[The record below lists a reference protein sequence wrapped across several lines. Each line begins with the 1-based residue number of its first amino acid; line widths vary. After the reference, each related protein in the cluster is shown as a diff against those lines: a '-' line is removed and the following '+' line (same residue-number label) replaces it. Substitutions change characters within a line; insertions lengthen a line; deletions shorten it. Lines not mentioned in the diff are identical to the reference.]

1 MDRLTTETR
10 DLHRR
15 IEGELDLLDGRTSW
29 LDYRLYLFR
38 MYGFHAPAEAA
49 LAASLGL
56 ARVVPDAA
64 ERIVKLPLLA
74 HDLIALGVERRD
86 LAALPR
92 IGEPALAE
100 LPDALGWLYVLER
113 LTVDN
118 VRLARQVAT
127 RLPIEIDLAGAYFS
141 GHGHEVGARWRD
153 LGAALDGWE
162 ARGGDADGVVI
173 AAIEAT
179 TRLSRW
185 MRPSTGARHAS
196 MHA

>member
-1 MDRLTTETR
+1 MDRLTAETR

-38 MYGFHAPAEAA
+38 MYGFHAPAETA

-56 ARVVPDAA
+56 AGVVPDAA
-64 ERIVKLPLLA
+64 ARIAKVPLLA

-86 LAALPR
+86 LAQLPR
-92 IGEPALAE
+92 IAEPALAE

-113 LTVDN
+113 LTLDN

-127 RLPIEIDLAGAYFS
+127 RLPIEIDLAGPSFS
-141 GHGHEVGARWRD
+141 GYGHEVGAPWRD
-153 LGAALDGWE
+153 LGAAPDGWA
-162 ARGGDADGVVI
+162 ARGGAAGGVVT
-173 AAIEAT
+173 AALEAT

-185 MRPSTGARHAS
+185 LRPSTGARHAG